1 MKKNDNK
8 DKSDIISFRI
18 ITIGDSGV
26 GKTSIIKKY
35 LYNLFDDRSLQTIG
49 LNFSFKEISLKNGE
63 QIHLKLIDTAGEE
76 RYKSMSKSYYKNC
89 DAVLFVFD
97 YNNIETFE
105 NITEWISLFKE
116 NHNWKKG
123 IPAYLIG
130 NKSDLEKKVEK
141 DAIDKLVNET
151 GYEFKEVS
159 ARNDDDKKL
168 GKLFEEIAEK
178 LYEDYVKSGRG
189 NKSQNTIK
197 IAHNKAPK
205 KKGCCIFGPDIVQPN
220 EKFD

>member
-97 YNNIETFE
+97 YNDTETFE

-116 NHNWKKG
+116 NHNGKKD
-123 IPAYLIG
+123 IPTYLIG

-141 DAIDKLVNET
+141 DTIDKLVNET

-178 LYEDYVKSGRG
+178 LYS
-189 NKSQNTIK
+189 IK
-197 IAHNKAPK
+197 EKDGDKEQKGKHISKYIKPK
-205 KKGCCIFGPDIVQPN
+205 EKN
-220 EKFD
+220 ENSCNVCKLQ